1 MSYPPSAY
9 AILVDMSNRRGRKFR
24 SLPADDKLAIRT
36 FVVLQ
41 HKQGEPAESLAS
53 KFNLDLRTVVSW
65 IAGYA
70 FGSLSDLKDKPRSG
84 RPRKLTAKQAQWVA
98 ETIREKD
105 PLQMKFGFVFWT
117 LRIVRQLIL
126 DKFGISIGN
135 TTVWRA
141 LKRLGLTCQR
151 PKIRCYQQ
159 DADAVKNWKEQDY
172 PKLVARAKEFN
183 ALIVFAD
190 EAGMRSDYHVGT
202 TWGER
207 GKTPIAKFTG
217 KRFRL
222 NMLAAISP
230 EGPIY
235 YRLHEGTATARTFC
249 EFLQHIADAT
259 GDRPVYVVVDQVS
272 IHKATEVAEWLAGRE
287 GKEIELHYLPTYS
300 PELNPAELVWSLVKG
315 TVGKEFVKTKS
326 DLKDRLLAAFEAL
339 KGAPKKVQQFFRE
352 PDCLYTVS

>member
-1 MSYPPSAY
+1 MSYPTSKY
-9 AILVDMSNRRGRKFR
+9 AILVDMTNRRGRKFR
-24 SLPADDKLAIRT
+24 SLPPDEKLAIRT

-41 HKQGEPAESLAS
+41 HKQGQTAESLAS
-53 KFNLDLRTVVSW
+53 RFNVDLRTVVAW
-65 IAGYA
+65 IARYA
-70 FGSLSDLKDKPRSG
+70 FGDLNDLKDKPRSG
-84 RPRKLTAKQAQWVA
+84 RPRKLTTQQAQWVA
-98 ETIREKD
+98 ETIREKN

-126 DKFGISIGN
+126 DKFGISVGN

-141 LKRLGLTCQR
+141 LKRLGLSCQR

-159 DADAVKNWKEQDY
+159 DAEAVKNWKECDY

-202 TWGER
+202 TWGQR
-207 GKTPIAKFTG
+207 GKTPTAKFTG

-230 EGPIY
+230 EGLIY
-235 YRLHEGTATARTFC
+235 YQVHEGTATARTFC
-249 EFLQHIADAT
+249 EFLQDIADAT
-259 GDRPVYVVVDQVS
+259 GERPVYVVVDQVS
-272 IHKATEVAEWLAGRE
+272 IHKATEVAEWLGGRE
-287 GKEIELHYLPTYS
+287 GKVVELHYLPTYS

-315 TVGKEFVKTKS
+315 TVGKEFVETKS
-326 DLKDRLLAAFEAL
+326 GLKDRLLAAFKAL
-339 KGAPKKVQQFFRE
+339 KEAPKKVQQFFRE
-352 PDCLYTVS
+352 PEFLYTVS